1 MDGSRDVPR
10 TDKRIARE
18 SITTYPITM
27 AHDPFHCRWA
37 AISLSNIAAV
47 FLPDLLLPR
56 PESEPIQHSLVAV
69 STTGTTSRAVS
80 WLSEKAIPNANKVK
94 IYDSW
99 EEMLEK
105 GDFDI
110 VYISTPHPLHYPHV
124 RKALQC
130 KRNVLVEKPATMNRA
145 QYAELASFAKH
156 SGVVLMEAMW
166 TRYLPATKYFKEDLL
181 PRMGQVKRVYAEFSF
196 PIVSRDLSHDSR
208 FLDKRAGAG
217 SLLDQGV
224 YALTWADLALNGLAE
239 ATKTTTVVAHAI
251 SMSVPGVPGDVD
263 DINTVVLSKQQDGSN
278 KPEAVAI
285 VTTSMTLPG
294 SSKPAFYQRLQAK
307 KAGPSVRIEATKASV
322 AIPFPPIRPQELH
335 VQWYDEELLDA
346 DGIEKEEVILKPV
359 ERGWGIWY
367 QADVIASRVAARQP
381 GGQQEQE
388 GEVIGEEESVRVLG
402 WMDQAREQ
410 AGIVYN
416 PKLDEL

>member
-1 MDGSRDVPR
+1 
-10 TDKRIARE
+10 
-18 SITTYPITM
+18 M

-56 PESEPIQHSLVAV
+56 SESESIQHSLVAV
-69 STTGTTSRAVS
+69 STTGTASRAAS
-80 WLSEKAIPNANKVK
+80 WLSEKAIPNANKIK
-94 IYDSW
+94 IYHSW

-145 QYAELASFAKH
+145 QYSALASIAKKN
-156 SGVVLMEAMW
+156 GVVLMEAMW
-166 TRYLPATKYFKEDLL
+166 TRYLPATNYFKEDLL
-181 PRMGQVKRVYAEFSF
+181 PRIGQVRRVYAEFSF
-196 PIVSRDLSHDSR
+196 PIVSKDLSHESR

-224 YALTWADLALNGLAE
+224 YALTWADLALNGLTAT
-239 ATKTTTVVAHAI
+239 TKTTTEVVHA
-251 SMSVPGVPGDVD
+251 SSASVPGVPGDVD
-263 DINTVVLSKQQDGSN
+263 DINTVVLSKHHDGS
-278 KPEAVAI
+278 KRPEAVAI

-307 KAGPSVRIEATKASV
+307 KAGPTVRIEATKASV

-335 VQWYDEELLDA
+335 VQWYDDEHMDE
-346 DGIEKEEVILKPV
+346 DGIEKEEIILKPV
-359 ERGWGIWY
+359 ERGWGVWY
-367 QADVIASRVAARQP
+367 QADVIASRVATRRRSGRP
-381 GGQQEQE
+381 DQE
-388 GEVIGEEESVRVLG
+388 GEVIGEEESLRVLG

-410 AGIVYN
+410 AGIVYD